1 MIRVLIVDDHPI
13 FRRGLASLLA
23 GADGITVVAEAD
35 DGIGAL
41 RIAQEVPWDVALLDV
56 SMPTLNGIEV
66 LRRLSKSF
74 PTRRIVML
82 SQFPIDQFAARVRRE
97 GAAGYISKSDPP
109 ELLLEAVRRVAAG
122 LPISAETDARPGDR
136 APADARMPHERL
148 TPREHQVFTLV
159 ARGRSV
165 TEVAAELNVAV
176 STVSNHVMNIKE
188 KLGTSTLGAIVA
200 YAHRV
205 GLIT

>member
-13 FRRGLASLLA
+13 FRRGLASLLSS
-23 GADGITVVAEAD
+23 ADGVSVVAEAD
-35 DGIGAL
+35 DGIAAL

-66 LRRLSKSF
+66 LRRLAKSF
-74 PTRRIVML
+74 PTRKIVML
-82 SQFPIDQFAARVRRE
+82 SQFPEDQFAVRVKRE

-109 ELLLEAVRRVAAG
+109 EQLLDAVRRVAAG
-122 LPISAETDARPGDR
+122 LPLTSEASVRPRDR
-136 APADARMPHERL
+136 APSEALAPHERL
-148 TPREHQVFTLV
+148 TPREHQVFTLI

-176 STVSNHVMNIKE
+176 STVSNHVMNIKD
-188 KLGTSTLGAIVA
+188 KLGASTLGAIVA